1 MGVRRAM
8 DSALSEAH
16 KGKGPLYT
24 LGPLIHN
31 RQAVEMLDA
40 RGIRVIDSIDGLTEG
55 TVIIRAHGI
64 PPETHKALE
73 EAGVQIIDATCPHV
87 RYSQNIVR
95 KHHNK
100 GAGIVIAGDK
110 DHAEVVGL
118 LGFCNYEGTVVS
130 TPDEAR
136 GLNFDGAVCLI
147 AQTTFNESAFHEIA
161 EIISAA
167 HDGVEVVD
175 TICRSTEERQHEVV
189 ELCKRVDAMVVVGGK
204 HSANTRRL
212 AEIARASGTHTV
224 HVETAAELPD
234 DLARYGTIGVTA
246 GASTPNWI
254 TAAVMRRL
262 EEIGKAT
269 SKTSHAIYH
278 GLKFLTDSTLYTGLA
293 AVALTQAGFALQS
306 RAGGG
311 LSPVYLI
318 IAFCYIF
325 SVHIWNRTGARRLDE
340 LNAPTRVAFYARHP
354 RLFVGLTT
362 LLALG
367 SLVLA
372 AAMGT
377 SEALLLLAAYLIGL
391 AYNASLAPLG
401 LKRRRLKDLPASK
414 DFFIATGWAAVAV
427 VVPAISTSQQHTLV
441 TPVLATAVA
450 FILAFVRSTMFDF
463 TDIQGD
469 RLLGRETLPVW
480 LGPQRTRVYLA
491 IMAVLLAGV
500 LLAGAALSIFSS
512 LGYWLLPCPVFIVLV
527 LYPLFPRVVKSD
539 IICPLVADGFLVL
552 AGLIAVLWQVMR

>member
-8 DSALSEAH
+8 DSALSEAR

-40 RGIRVIDSIDGLTEG
+40 RGIRAIDGIDGLTEG

-73 EAGVQIIDATCPHV
+73 EADVQIIDATCPHV

-95 KHHNK
+95 KHHNE
-100 GAGIVIAGDK
+100 GARIVIAGDK
-110 DHAEVVGL
+110 EHAEVVAL
-118 LGFCNYEGTVVS
+118 LGFCDYDGIVVS

-136 GLNFDGAVCLI
+136 GLHFDGALCVI

-161 EIISAA
+161 EIISDA

-189 ELCKRVDAMVVVGGK
+189 ELCKRADAMVVVGGK

-224 HVETAAELPD
+224 HVETAADLPD
-234 DLARYGTIGVTA
+234 DLAQYGTIAVTA

-262 EEIGKAT
+262 GEIGKAT
-269 SKTSHAIYH
+269 SRTSHALYH

-306 RAGGG
+306 RAAGG
-311 LSPVYLI
+311 LSPVYLV

-325 SVHIWNRTGARRLDE
+325 SVHIWNRIGARQLDE
-340 LNAPTRVAFYARHP
+340 LNAPTRVAFYTRHP
-354 RLFVGLTT
+354 RLSVGLTT
-362 LLALG
+362 LLALA

-372 AAMGT
+372 ATLGT
-377 SEALLLLAAYLIGL
+377 GEALLLLAAYVIGL
-391 AYNASLAPLG
+391 AYNVSLAPLG
-401 LKRRRLKDLPASK
+401 LKHRRLKDLPASK
-414 DFFIATGWAAVAV
+414 DFFTATGWAAVAV
-427 VVPAISTSQQHTLV
+427 VVPAISTSQHTVITLV
-441 TPVLATAVA
+441 FATAVA
-450 FILAFVRSTMFDF
+450 FILTFVRSAMFDF

-491 IMAVLLAGV
+491 VMAVLLAV
-500 LLAGAALSIFSS
+500 MLLAGAALGIFSP

-552 AGLIAVLWQVMR
+552 AGLIAVVWQAMR